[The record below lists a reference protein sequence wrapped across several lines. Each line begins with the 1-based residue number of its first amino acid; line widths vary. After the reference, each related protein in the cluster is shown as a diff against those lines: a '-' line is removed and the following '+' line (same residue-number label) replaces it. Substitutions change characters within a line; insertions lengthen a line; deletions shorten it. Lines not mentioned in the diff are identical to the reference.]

1 MSGALLKT
9 PLRQVTSIQQLLMSE
24 QARDQLK
31 MVATKALTP
40 ERMMRVVA
48 NSIRRTPSLQDC
60 EPMSFLGAMMFC
72 AQMGLEPNTPLG
84 LAYLVPFN
92 KNTKI
97 GKDPKTGKDVWGKV
111 KQVEVVIGY
120 KGFKEL
126 ARRSGIIRSMHGDI
140 VYEGDAFS
148 HEYGT
153 NQHLKHIPCGCNDK
167 AKAIGAY
174 FHVAFQGGEGHVY
187 MTRAEIEAH
196 RDRYSKGW
204 QDAVRNGKTA
214 DSPWQ
219 KDWESMWIKTP
230 CRRLFGRG
238 DVPMSVE
245 LLDALS
251 VDETPTDFSGFA
263 FDPGAGPVIDAD
275 AAGDED
281 GDDTPMIEQ
290 QPSQQHDARMDADWN
305 AKQVSN
311 ADSAGRQAV
320 AEKPNQ
326 RRSTGAYAEG
336 APGLDE
342 KAKASA
348 KVAAQPEQASMFAEP
363 QTKPRFED
371 SPWAKQFLQDVRD
384 VGYEAAADLHSTQLS
399 TLMDADRAA
408 HGWLMEQVQLI
419 EDAAGA

>member
-9 PLRQVTSIQQLLMSE
+9 PLRQVTSVQQLLMNE

-31 MVATKALTP
+31 MVATKTLTP

-48 NSIRRTPSLQDC
+48 NAVRRTPSLQDC

-72 AQMGLEPNTPLG
+72 AQMGLEPNTPMG
-84 LAYLVPFN
+84 LAYLLPFN

-97 GKDPKTGKDVWGKV
+97 GKHPQTGRDIWGKV

-126 ARRSGIIRSMHGDI
+126 ARRSGEIKSMHGDI
-140 VYEGDAFS
+140 VYEGDIFS

-167 AKAIGAY
+167 SKALGAY
-174 FHVAFQGGEGHVY
+174 FHVSFQGGEGHVY

-196 RDRYSKGW
+196 RDRHSKGW
-204 QDAVRNGKTA
+204 QDAVKNDKTA
-214 DSPWQ
+214 ESPWQ
-219 KDWESMWIKTP
+219 KDWEAMWIKTP

-251 VDETPTDFSGFA
+251 VDEAPTDFSGFA
-263 FDPGAGPVIDAD
+263 FDPSTGPVIDAD
-275 AAGDED
+275 PVQEGQAED
-281 GDDTPMIEQ
+281 PQMIEQ
-290 QPSQQHDARMDADWN
+290 AQQQPTNFGSKQEREADP
-305 AKQVSN
+305 VR
-311 ADSAGRQAV
+311 RQDTTERPA
-320 AEKPNQ
+320 Q
-326 RRSTGAYAEG
+326 RRNSGPYADG

-342 KAKASA
+342 KPKASG
-348 KVAAQPEQASMFAEP
+348 KAAQEPEQASMFAE
-363 QTKPRFED
+363 TKNKSRFED

-384 VGYEAAADLHSTQLS
+384 VGFDAASDLHGTQLS
-399 TLMDADRAA
+399 TLMEADRAA